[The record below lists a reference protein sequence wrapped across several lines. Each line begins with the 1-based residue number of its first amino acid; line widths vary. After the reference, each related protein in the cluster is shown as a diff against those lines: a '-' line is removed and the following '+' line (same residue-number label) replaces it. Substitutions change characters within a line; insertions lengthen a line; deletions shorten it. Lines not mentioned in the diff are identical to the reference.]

1 MPVCK
6 ACGETKGL
14 IELRDGKC
22 RPCRDKEAEQIK
34 AEELERERALIAKNR
49 TADVSTEV
57 IDAQAK
63 SILLTMGLEVPGRE
77 TVEIVQIVAAEA
89 ALGMNLFRDIAN
101 NWRDTLGG
109 RSGSVQ
115 TILKDARE
123 ACLLELKREA
133 FRAGADAVIAVRL
146 NYSEASTSAGTG
158 GGILFVAAS
167 GTAVKLA

>member
-6 ACGETKGL
+6 GCGETKGL

-22 RPCRDKEAEQIK
+22 RQCREKDAERVR
-34 AEELERERALIAKNR
+34 AEELERERALISKNR
-49 TADVSTEV
+49 MADVSTEV

-63 SILLTMGLEVPGRE
+63 SILLTTGLDVPGRE

-89 ALGMNLFRDIAN
+89 ALGMNIFRDIAN

-115 TILKDARE
+115 AILKDARE
-123 ACLLELKREA
+123 ACLQEMKREA

-146 NYSEASTSAGTG
+146 NYSEASTGAGTG

-167 GTAVKLA
+167 GTAVKLD